1 MMDQLHEML
10 VDRCNVTVVSVDYR
24 LAPEH
29 PYPAGPDDCEA
40 AACWLLEHAADEFGS
55 DRLLIAGESAGAHLA
70 AVTLLRM
77 RDKHDAAGRFLGA
90 NLVFGAYDLSR
101 TPSQRGVGIAPGADI
116 LDGSGFA
123 LDLFLPEMSEEQRRA
138 PDVSPLYADLSGM
151 PPALFCVGTNDHL
164 LDDTLFMAARWEVAG
179 NRSEL
184 LVYPDTPHGCIALP
198 AVATHFFPRLFTFFE
213 KMPRSG
219 ENWHPARSG
228 LTPVFGSR
236 LPPVPLESPVD
247 NDALLRQHGLQ
258 VTAQRLA
265 VLRAVSDRPH
275 STADDIDKV
284 VRAEIGAISRQAVYD
299 ALGVLTDK
307 GLLRRIQPAGSPARY
322 EDRVGDNHHHLIC
335 RTCGRMV
342 DVDCAVGDT
351 PCLTAA
357 DDSGYEIDEAEVIYW
372 GRCPECVAAAS
383 AASGRSG
390 ADRSQEHEPSERTS
404 ERGED
409 RRV

>member
-1 MMDQLHEML
+1 VRLWDEELEALRPQLREEAAAFLSSLPWLEDDREAHSVADRVAAQRNSQFGGAPSERGVDRTITGPAGPIRLRTFTTEQPDGVLLHIHGGAWMAGSPEMMDQLHEIL
-10 VDRCNVTVVSVDYR
+10 VDRCNVAVVSVDYR

-40 AACWLLEHAADEFGS
+40 AACWLLEHAASEFGS

-101 TPSQRGVGIAPGADI
+101 TPSQRGVGIAPGTDI

-138 PDVSPLYADLSGM
+138 PDVSPLYADLSGL

-198 AVATHFFPRLFTFFE
+198 SVATHFFPRLFAFFE
-213 KMPRSG
+213 DC
-219 ENWHPARSG
+219 
-228 LTPVFGSR
+228 
-236 LPPVPLESPVD
+236 LE
-247 NDALLRQHGLQ
+247 L
-258 VTAQRLA
+258 
-265 VLRAVSDRPH
+265 
-275 STADDIDKV
+275 
-284 VRAEIGAISRQAVYD
+284 VRTG
-299 ALGVLTDK
+299 
-307 GLLRRIQPAGSPARY
+307 IQP
-322 EDRVGDNHHHLIC
+322 DLD
-335 RTCGRMV
+335 
-342 DVDCAVGDT
+342 
-351 PCLTAA
+351 
-357 DDSGYEIDEAEVIYW
+357 
-372 GRCPECVAAAS
+372 
-383 AASGRSG
+383 
-390 ADRSQEHEPSERTS
+390 
-404 ERGED
+404 
-409 RRV
+409 